1 MNVWSKTKKWRGK
14 NMPAYIVTS
23 GTPWAMRL
31 AIRFMRK
38 QKGTTSANENGRIYV
53 PVNAGLDNR
62 TDGRT
67 YRGEVCP
74 GGSSFIVI

>member
-1 MNVWSKTKKWRGK
+1 
-14 NMPAYIVTS
+14 MPACIVTS

-31 AIRFMRK
+31 AMRSMKK
-38 QKGTTSANENGRIYV
+38 QKGMISASENGPTYA

>member
-1 MNVWSKTKKWRGK
+1 
-14 NMPAYIVTS
+14 MPACIVIS

-31 AIRFMRK
+31 TIYSTRR
-38 QKGTTSANENGRIYV
+38 QKGMISASARGHIYV
-53 PVNAGLDNR
+53 PANAGHDDR

-74 GGSSFIVI
+74 GGSSSIVI

>member
-1 MNVWSKTKKWRGK
+1 
-14 NMPAYIVTS
+14 MPACIVTS
-23 GTPWAMRL
+23 GTPWAMRP
-31 AIRFMRK
+31 AIHFTRK
-38 QKGTTSANENGRIYV
+38 REGMINASARGHIYV
-53 PVNAGLDNR
+53 PANAGHDDR

>member
-1 MNVWSKTKKWRGK
+1 
-14 NMPAYIVTS
+14 MPACIVIN

-31 AIRFMRK
+31 AIRSMRK
-38 QKGTTSANENGRIYV
+38 QKGTISASASGPIYA

-74 GGSSFIVI
+74 VGSSFIVV

>member
-1 MNVWSKTKKWRGK
+1 
-14 NMPAYIVTS
+14 MPACIVIN

-31 AIRFMRK
+31 AIRSMRK
-38 QKGTTSANENGRIYV
+38 QKETISANESGPTYAL
-53 PVNAGLDNR
+53 VNAGLDNR

-74 GGSSFIVI
+74 GGSSVIVI

>member
-1 MNVWSKTKKWRGK
+1 
-14 NMPAYIVTS
+14 MPACIVTS

-31 AIRFMRK
+31 AIRSMTK
-38 QKGTTSANENGRIYV
+38 HEGTISVSASERIYA

-74 GGSSFIVI
+74 GGSSVIVI